1 MQQLITLFWIILPL
15 FVGFFIRL
23 KNPKHLAHINRAV
36 NFSVYFILAVMGI
49 GLAQMENL
57 GVNIVRI
64 VAYAGLFLGATIAA
78 NTLLMMWFDRRF
90 PWAKHAPQTVADSRL
105 VAFLGSLKQVAVVL
119 LGLIIGGL
127 LPRQW
132 EIPANTVSYLLMILL
147 LLIGIQLRSS
157 GIALRTVL
165 INRRGVQTAGLFVLA
180 TLGGGL
186 LMGTILGLP
195 ASKSLALSSGFGWY
209 SLSGSVMTQAYG
221 AFWGAVALLND
232 LGRELFALIFIP
244 AMMQRHPSLAV
255 STGGATSL
263 DFTLP
268 TIHRAGGVAAV
279 PLAISFSF
287 IVNLIAPFLMVFFS
301 SSHF

>member
-23 KNPKHLAHINRAV
+23 KHRQSLNLIHQAV
-36 NFSVYFILAVMGI
+36 NFSVYLILVVMGM
-49 GLAQMENL
+49 GLARMEDL
-57 GVNIVRI
+57 GINIVRI
-64 VAYAGLFLGATIAA
+64 FMYAGLFLLATLAA
-78 NTLLMMWFDRRF
+78 NALLMMWFDRRH
-90 PWAKHAPQTVADSRL
+90 PWREHSPQKVADSRIHT
-105 VAFLGSLKQVAVVL
+105 FLSSLKQVGVVL
-119 LGLIIGGL
+119 IGAIIGWL
-127 LPRQW
+127 LPPQW
-132 EIPANTVSYLLMILL
+132 LLPADTVSYLLMILL

-221 AFWGAVALLND
+221 AFWGAVALIND

-244 AMMQRHPSLAV
+244 TMMQRHPSLAV

-268 TIHRAGGVAAV
+268 TIHRAGGMAAV